1 MGEKYKVIP
10 EKLVGKTVEEIAI
23 TDKSVVLKFDDN
35 TFLDIYLDPTGKS
48 LRTSTNRLKE

>member
-1 MGEKYKVIP
+1 MGEKYTVIP
-10 EKLVGKTVEEIAI
+10 EKVVGKTVEEIAI